1 MKHLPKILL
10 LQTAGE
16 INPSKPFYTDNFVL
30 LTVLAVTN
38 VGSVE
43 VTVVEVQQVQM
54 RSEFECS

>member
-1 MKHLPKILL
+1 M
-10 LQTAGE
+10 
-16 INPSKPFYTDNFVL
+16 L